1 MVQRVELVPAS
12 VRGYGNVVSPKVVGD
27 FEVFNCSLSQVDSVY
42 TMVYGAGEVS
52 VALSVSPATV
62 TYGQSVV
69 LEATVLED
77 NNPLE
82 GVTVQFFDGNS
93 VLGTG
98 TSDVNGVAS
107 LTVSDLGVGSH
118 SINAQYDSESSNI
131 VSVTVNVPY
140 TDIVLTSDKDTLSFA
155 DGDSTNV
162 YCQLVD
168 GQGSAVSYAGETV
181 TFEVRKTS
189 DDSLVETLTPGTTN
203 SSGVA
208 TTTMS
213 SRGTGEVYIK
223 SLCGL
228 VSKTYDVED
237 CIDTILGE
245 SDQTS
250 KFGSSIS
257 LRNNGVGN
265 VNYDSTNQYY
275 ILNITT
281 NGELFAPINSANGLN
296 DFIIE
301 FDGYLPFN
309 VADSRGGLLG
319 LTVYSDTNN
328 WGRLG
333 AKVPAIE
340 YGSKVNGSYSETD
353 ISSTSTPQS
362 TWIHYKFTIT
372 NNTVKRQMYNSNT
385 LIYEDT
391 KSYSSSWFTSSTK
404 YGIPILW
411 GTQWTAYF
419 KNLKI
424 KPL

>member
-155 DGDSTNV
+155 DGDSATLTV
-162 YCQLVD
+162 QLVD
-168 GQGSAVSYAGETV
+168 GQGSAVAYAGESV
-181 TFEVRKTS
+181 TFEVRKVS
-189 DDSLVETLTPGTTN
+189 DDSLVETLNPGETD

-228 VSKTYDVED
+228 VSKTYSITDASYYNPNSINADTSLSVSTIPTNFKATYTLRRGSNNSGWVEIGQD
-237 CIDTILGE
+237 SNNLVFFGVDSGNGAIGIYVKKNGTYETYQRNSNAIVSANTDTLIE
-245 SDQTS
+245 YTYD
-250 KFGSSIS
+250 
-257 LRNNGVGN
+257 NGVQ
-265 VNYDSTNQYY
+265 T
-275 ILNITT
+275 L
-281 NGELFAPINSANGLN
+281 
-296 DFIIE
+296 
-301 FDGYLPFN
+301 
-309 VADSRGGLLG
+309 
-319 LTVYSDTNN
+319 
-328 WGRLG
+328 
-333 AKVPAIE
+333 
-340 YGSKVNGSYSETD
+340 KVNGTTVTLTNTSITSRNYLKYSLG
-353 ISSTSTPQS
+353 
-362 TWIHYKFTIT
+362 
-372 NNTVKRQMYNSNT
+372 NG
-385 LIYEDT
+385 
-391 KSYSSSWFTSSTK
+391 TSSIK
-404 YGIPILW
+404 EL
-411 GTQWTAYF
+411 
-419 KNLKI
+419 LI

>member
-1 MVQRVELVPAS
+1 M
-12 VRGYGNVVSPKVVGD
+12 GK
-27 FEVFNCSLSQVDSVY
+27 
-42 TMVYGAGEVS
+42 
-52 VALSVSPATV
+52 
-62 TYGQSVV
+62 
-69 LEATVLED
+69 
-77 NNPLE
+77 
-82 GVTVQFFDGNS
+82 
-93 VLGTG
+93 GTG
-98 TSDVNGVAS
+98 DLNIKCFSSDP
-107 LTVSDLGVGSH
+107 
-118 SINAQYDSESSNI
+118 II
-131 VSVTVNVPY
+131 
-140 TDIVLTSDKDTLSFA
+140 
-155 DGDSTNV
+155 
-162 YCQLVD
+162 
-168 GQGSAVSYAGETV
+168 
-181 TFEVRKTS
+181 
-189 DDSLVETLTPGTTN
+189 
-203 SSGVA
+203 
-208 TTTMS
+208 
-213 SRGTGEVYIK
+213 
-223 SLCGL
+223 
-228 VSKTYDVED
+228 VSKTYTIED

-265 VNYDSTNQYY
+265 INYDSTNQYY

-281 NGELFAPINSANGLN
+281 NGEAFAPINSANGLN

-301 FDGYLPFN
+301 FDGNLPLN
-309 VADSRGGLLG
+309 VASGQGGLIG
-319 LTVYSDTNN
+319 LTIYSDTNN

-353 ISSTSTPQS
+353 ISSTSTPPKS
-362 TWIHYKFTIT
+362 TWIDYKFTIT
-372 NNTVKRQMYNSNT
+372 NSTVKRQMYNGNT